1 MGGYDAPAELSPEIH
16 EKNLTQRGK
25 EGKEAKKSGKASLL
39 FASSLILR
47 LCVKEVVSTF
57 QGQ

>member
-25 EGKEAKKSGKASLL
+25 EGKEAKKNGKNFTLCP
-39 FASSLILR
+39 FAYFRAFAL
-47 LCVKEVVSTF
+47 KN
-57 QGQ
+57 